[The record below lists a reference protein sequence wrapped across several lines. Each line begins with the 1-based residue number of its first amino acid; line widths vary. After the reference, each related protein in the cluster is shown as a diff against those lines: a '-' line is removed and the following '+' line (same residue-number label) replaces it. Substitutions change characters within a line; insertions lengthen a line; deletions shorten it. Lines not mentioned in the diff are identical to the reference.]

1 MLLKAFQ
8 SYIKQVF
15 PFVDNHSVLV
25 TVSGGLDS
33 IVLLHLCVSSGL
45 NIGVAHCNFKL
56 RDKESDADALF
67 VKKTAEKLDL
77 PFYSKEFDTYAYAKK
92 NKCSTQMAARELR
105 YCWFEELSSTEGFD
119 YIATAHHANDNLE
132 TFFINLSR
140 GTGIEGLI
148 GIPHIS
154 GKIIRPLLPF
164 SRKQIH
170 DFAIQSDIIWR
181 EDSSNASDVY
191 LRNAIRH
198 HVLPELEQIRP
209 DILDRFEV
217 TQKHLQQID
226 RLLSVYRQE
235 LKEKYT
241 YPLNSIMG
249 ESALCIAISL
259 LKQHPEPKAVLY
271 ELLKEYGF
279 TSWEDI
285 YNLLD
290 AQSGK
295 QVFSNTHR
303 LLKDRDVLQL
313 YTYRKEK
320 SIYTTSFTLPEGKS
334 SHEDVYGSLLFEKVS
349 DVLPAKSNNE
359 LYIDRSTI
367 TFPLTIRHWKEGDFF
382 YPTGMEGKKKLSK
395 FFKDEKLS
403 LVAKENVWLLCN
415 GDAIV
420 WIISHRADRRFY
432 ANQDTKN
439 ILKITYT
446 YDAQDA

>member
-8 SYIKQVF
+8 LHIGDVF
-15 PFVDNHSVLV
+15 PFIEGHKVLV

-33 IVLLHLCVSSGL
+33 MVLLQLFVSLGIDVS
-45 NIGVAHCNFKL
+45 VAHCNFKL
-56 RDKESDADALF
+56 RDAESDADALF
-67 VKKTAEKLDL
+67 VKKTAVKLDL
-77 PFYSKEFDTYAYAKK
+77 PFYSKDFDTYAYAKK

-105 YCWFEELSSTEGFD
+105 YGWFEELSVIEEFD

-140 GTGIEGLI
+140 GTGIEGLT
-148 GIPHIS
+148 GISQIS

-170 DFAIQSDIIWR
+170 DFAIQSDITWR

-217 TQKHLQQID
+217 TQKHLQQTD
-226 RLLSVYRQE
+226 RLLSVYRKE
-235 LKEKYT
+235 LKAKYT
-241 YPLNSIMG
+241 YPLNSIVG
-249 ESALCIAISL
+249 ESAMCIGVSL
-259 LKQHPEPKAVLY
+259 LKEHSDPKAVLY

-279 TSWEDI
+279 TSWEDV
-285 YNLLD
+285 YHLLD

-303 LLKDRDVLQL
+303 LLKDRDTLQL
-313 YTYRKEK
+313 YKHRKE
-320 SIYTTSFTLPEGKS
+320 SEINTTSFILPEGGT
-334 SHEDVYGSLLFEKVS
+334 SHKDVYGSLFFDEVPEI
-349 DVLPAKSNNE
+349 LPVKAANE
-359 LYIDRSTI
+359 IYIDRSAL

-382 YPTGMEGKKKLSK
+382 YPTGMKGKKKLSK

-403 LVAKENVWLLCN
+403 LVAKENAWLLCS

-420 WIISHRADRRFY
+420 WIILHRADRRFY
-432 ANQDTKN
+432 ANKDTKN
-439 ILKITYT
+439 IIKITYT
-446 YDAQDA
+446 YDA